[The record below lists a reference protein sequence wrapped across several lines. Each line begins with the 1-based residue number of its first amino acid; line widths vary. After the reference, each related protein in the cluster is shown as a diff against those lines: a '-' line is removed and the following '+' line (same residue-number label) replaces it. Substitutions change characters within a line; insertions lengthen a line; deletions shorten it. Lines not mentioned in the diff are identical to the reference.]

1 MGQKIDPASMCGVNF
16 RKLAK
21 RAAEL
26 LKEKK
31 GRDIIILDVRKI
43 SDFTDYLVIASGTSD
58 THIKTLFSEVE
69 EKLPILLYKKE
80 TKNKTKW
87 AVLDYGGLVVHVF
100 HTDSRKFYNIESNWG
115 LAKKISATKV
125 NKRKSKNVKR
135 RK

>member
-1 MGQKIDPASMCGVNF
+1 MGKKIDF
-16 RKLAK
+16 RKMAK
-21 RAAEL
+21 LSVEL

-69 EKLPILLYKKE
+69 ENLPISPYKKE
-80 TKNKTKW
+80 IRNKTKW

-100 HTDSRKFYNIESNWG
+100 HTDSRKFYNIESNWWP
-115 LAKKISATKV
+115 ASKISVTKV

-135 RK
+135 RKGNN

>member
-1 MGQKIDPASMCGVNF
+1 MGKKIDF
-16 RKLAK
+16 RKMAK
-21 RAAEL
+21 LSMEL

-31 GRDIIILDVRKI
+31 GRDIIVLDVRKI

-69 EKLPILLYKKE
+69 ENLPISPYKKE
-80 TKNKTKW
+80 IRNKTKW

-115 LAKKISATKV
+115 KASEISVTKV

-135 RK
+135 RKGNN

>member
-1 MGQKIDPASMCGVNF
+1 MCGVNF